1 MRKKLNLLL
10 GLVFIISM
18 AALTGVEAPEKQE
31 RRIHMKG
38 NG

>member
-18 AALTGVEAPEKQE
+18 AGVEAPEKQE
-31 RRIHMKG
+31 RRIHMKE